1 MALGGIGS
9 NKSGTVTSTSS
20 AAIYSFRTIT
30 RTWNP
35 LSTSGRLHSNTVVNI
50 AAVNIAADHPL
61 NVDLILRVRQSGS
74 SPGRIYVVP
83 TESVARP
90 IDNLIAENVVLKS
103 VVKNLW
109 KVYRYNQEYQS
120 FLLGGCS
127 EEDFLAV
134 AEKFADAFDDIPE
147 GQLVFSSSLL
157 LSLLDEP
164 LTSGDLSVLVNADP
178 YHIEQ
183 ALSSSSN
190 VQRIGA

>member
-9 NKSGTVTSTSS
+9 NKSGTATGTFVATTSS
-20 AAIYSFRTIT
+20 VGTTT
-30 RTWNP
+30 RTWD
-35 LSTSGRLHSNTVVNI
+35 SFFTSARLPS
-50 AAVNIAADHPL
+50 
-61 NVDLILRVRQSGS
+61 NVDLILHVRQSGS
-74 SPGRIYVVP
+74 NPGRIYAAP

-90 IDNLIAENVVLKS
+90 IFNLITENAVLKG

-157 LSLLDEP
+157 LNLLDGP
-164 LTSGDLSVLVNADP
+164 LTSDDLSVLVNTDP

-190 VQRIGA
+190 VQRIDT